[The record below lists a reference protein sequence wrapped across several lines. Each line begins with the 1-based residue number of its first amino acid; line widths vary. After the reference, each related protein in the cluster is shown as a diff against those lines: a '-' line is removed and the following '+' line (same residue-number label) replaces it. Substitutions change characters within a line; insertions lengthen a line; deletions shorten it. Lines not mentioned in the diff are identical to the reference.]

1 MKLILHITL
10 FLLVLWAAQTPGRAQ
25 EDSNVAVLKFGWSHY
40 HAALSAEP
48 EWNAPPDYRQRT
60 DKEKALV
67 QVQYGDIIKSQELKK
82 IEREATRSSVKASQI
97 FIYKVKLWNTNSKTI
112 KNFYWEYQIIES
124 ANPQNASARQFFC
137 SSQIKA
143 DQQRSFEVFSL
154 TPPTTSV
161 ISTATLGDG
170 SKNAFAEKA
179 VINRIEFKDGSVWQ
193 RPDWSIPIPYA
204 EELSKR
210 KLEVG
215 EPACRNF

>member
-1 MKLILHITL
+1 MRVILHITL
-10 FLLVLWAAQTPGRAQ
+10 LLLVLWAAQIPGVAQ
-25 EDSNVAVLKFGWSHY
+25 EDSKVAVLKFGWSHY
-40 HAALSAEP
+40 HAALTEEL

-60 DKEKALV
+60 DKEKALA

-82 IEREATRSSVKASQI
+82 AEREAARSSVKASQI
-97 FIYKVKLWNTNSKTI
+97 FIYKVKLQNTNSKTI

-124 ANPQNASARQFFC
+124 ANPQNGSARQFFC
-137 SSQIKA
+137 ASQIKA

-161 ISTATLGDG
+161 ISAATLGGG
-170 SKNAFAEKA
+170 SKNAFEEKA

-193 RPDWSIPIPYA
+193 RPDWSIPTPYA

-215 EPACRNF
+215 EPPCRNF